1 MEILFI
7 AIDKTRDAWV
17 NEALDIYLSRLKK
30 YARVRMECITATR
43 TLLEPAEQMRREA
56 EALQKQLK
64 TGDSIWLLDENGKIF
79 DSVGFARMLEQEML
93 HARGRLVFV
102 VGGPFGFDT
111 EFAQGKNKISL
122 SRMTFS
128 HQMVRIFFVEQLY
141 RAFTILRGEPYHH
154 A

>member
-1 MEILFI
+1 MEILFL

-17 NEALDIYLSRLKK
+17 NEALDIYLGRLKK
-30 YARVRMECITATR
+30 YARVRVECLTATR
-43 TLLEPAEQMRREA
+43 SLLEPAEQMRREA
-56 EALQKQLK
+56 EALNKCLK
-64 TGDSIWLLDENGKIF
+64 TGDSIWLLDENGKTF
-79 DSVGFARMLEQEML
+79 DSKGFARMLEQEML

-102 VGGPFGFDT
+102 VGGPFGFD
-111 EFAQGKNKISL
+111 EAFAQGKNKISL

-154 A
+154 G

>member
-7 AIDKTRDAWV
+7 TIDKTRDAWV

-64 TGDSIWLLDENGKIF
+64 TGDSIWLLDENGKTF

>member
-1 MEILFI
+1 LEILFI

>member
-1 MEILFI
+1 
-7 AIDKTRDAWV
+7 V

>member
-1 MEILFI
+1 LEILFL

-17 NEALDIYLSRLKK
+17 NEALDIYLGRLKK
-30 YARVRMECITATR
+30 YARVRVECLTATR
-43 TLLEPAEQMRREA
+43 SLLEPGEQMRREA
-56 EALQKQLK
+56 EALNKCLK
-64 TGDSIWLLDENGKIF
+64 TGDSIWLLDENGKTF

-102 VGGPFGFDT
+102 VGGPFGFDP

>member
-1 MEILFI
+1 MEILFL

-17 NEALDIYLSRLKK
+17 NEALDIYLGRLKK
-30 YARVRMECITATR
+30 YARVRVECLTATR
-43 TLLEPAEQMRREA
+43 SLLEPGEQMRREA
-56 EALQKQLK
+56 EALNKCLK
-64 TGDSIWLLDENGKIF
+64 TGDSIWLLDENGKTF

-102 VGGPFGFDT
+102 VGGPFGFDP

>member
-1 MEILFI
+1 LEILFL
-7 AIDKTRDAWV
+7 AIDKTRDTWV

-64 TGDSIWLLDENGKIF
+64 TGDSIWLLDENGKTF

-102 VGGPFGFDT
+102 VGGPFGFDPD
-111 EFAQGKNKISL
+111 FAQGKNKVSL

>member
-30 YARVRMECITATR
+30 YARVRMEAITATR
-43 TLLEPAEQMRREA
+43 TLLEPSDQMRREA

-64 TGDSIWLLDENGKIF
+64 TGDSIWLLDENGKTF
-79 DSVGFARMLEQEML
+79 DSVSFARLLEQEML

-102 VGGPFGFDT
+102 VGGPFGFDP
-111 EFAQGKNKISL
+111 EFARGKNKVSL

>member
-1 MEILFI
+1 
-7 AIDKTRDAWV
+7 
-17 NEALDIYLSRLKK
+17 
-30 YARVRMECITATR
+30 
-43 TLLEPAEQMRREA
+43 MRREA

-64 TGDSIWLLDENGKIF
+64 TGDSIWLLDENGKTF

-102 VGGPFGFDT
+102 VGGPFGFDP